1 MRECVVLV
9 LALITASPAQDAR
22 TTGEFAK
29 KCTPKVMH
37 RSVGIGQ
44 PSIRV
49 RKGEKSTGFSPVIT
63 FEILESGEVARA
75 YIKPSSGF
83 ADVDQYA
90 LRLIRVT
97 RYNRR
102 PGCGTIES
110 HADVTIDFR

>member
-1 MRECVVLV
+1 MRGF
-9 LALITASPAQDAR
+9 SPGTNYRVTR
-22 TTGEFAK
+22 TRRENNRRVRE

-37 RSVGIGQ
+37 RTVGIGQ

-75 YIKPSSGF
+75 YIKRSSGI
-83 ADVDQYA
+83 ADIDQYA
-90 LRLIRVT
+90 LRSIRVT